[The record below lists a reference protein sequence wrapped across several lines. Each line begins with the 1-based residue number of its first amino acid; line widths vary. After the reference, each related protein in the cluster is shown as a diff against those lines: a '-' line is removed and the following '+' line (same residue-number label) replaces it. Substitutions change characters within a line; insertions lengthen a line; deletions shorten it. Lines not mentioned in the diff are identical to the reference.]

1 MLDQLLKYHETP
13 EPKEFTARVMMGIER
28 QQRMR
33 RLILASTGVVGAA
46 FGVAGVML
54 LSDTIT
60 AFFTQVATGS
70 NVVPMGITAFLV
82 LGFLG
87 WLFHDDPGL
96 AG

>member
-1 MLDQLLKYHETP
+1 MLDQLLEYHETP
-13 EPKEFTARVMMGIER
+13 EPKQFTARVMMGIER

-46 FGVAGVML
+46 FGAAGVML

-60 AFFTQVATGS
+60 AFFTQMATGS

-87 WLFHDDPGL
+87 WLLHDEPGL